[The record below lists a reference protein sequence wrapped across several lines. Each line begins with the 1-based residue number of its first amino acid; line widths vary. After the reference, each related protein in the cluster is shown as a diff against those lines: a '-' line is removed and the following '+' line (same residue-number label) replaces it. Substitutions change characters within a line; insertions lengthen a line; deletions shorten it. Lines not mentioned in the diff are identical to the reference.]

1 MHGLRGLGWRSLCFE
16 MSKEGET
23 GWRERMQLSIEG
35 DWEERKAEVAL
46 MLAQAMDCQKFR
58 VMISIYSHH
67 GPHTSLPVFRYLIG
81 AK

>member
-1 MHGLRGLGWRSLCFE
+1 
-16 MSKEGET
+16 
-23 GWRERMQLSIEG
+23 MQLSIEG